1 MPPKHKCV
9 AETPVSDSIARY
21 SKERAGRKDAGLWS
35 FVASFRVEKQKT
47 KAPGPASAAPKRKP
61 RTVSSS
67 IPKEDAA
74 AAQASAEVEVSAR
87 QSMVDMGFS
96 SVDIT
101 AALERTDFAFGPALL
116 LLLNGL
122 DTHRHLT
129 DNKQSE
135 RFCRQGVKYVFSIK
149 NETELIGSS
158 VFSQY
163 KQRMFESFELSAAV
177 FDLGQY
183 AGNTSGACF
192 WFCLAAG
199 LAECN
204 EDVLGQALPAEHDA
218 LAVVAHL
225 RSEGAIFRHAIYN
238 DPVDIR
244 YSALGELAASLRE
257 YFCSGPIA
265 VLLRP
270 DKKDK
275 IYAAFA
281 SLPVRGKQRTEQLYE
296 SWVHKLAFK
305 EYADELVVLAVA
317 LELSIRIV
325 VIPYTPEF
333 ALEHGKIPTYG
344 PAVAAQDASRT
355 VYLGNNDVHFVYL
368 KQKDA
373 IAQALPGH

>member
-1 MPPKHKCV
+1 M
-9 AETPVSDSIARY
+9 
-21 SKERAGRKDAGLWS
+21 L
-35 FVASFRVEKQKT
+35 
-47 KAPGPASAAPKRKP
+47 
-61 RTVSSS
+61 
-67 IPKEDAA
+67 
-74 AAQASAEVEVSAR
+74 
-87 QSMVDMGFS
+87 
-96 SVDIT
+96 
-101 AALERTDFAFGPALL
+101 
-116 LLLNGL
+116 
-122 DTHRHLT
+122 
-129 DNKQSE
+129 
-135 RFCRQGVKYVFSIK
+135 
-149 NETELIGSS
+149 
-158 VFSQY
+158 
-163 KQRMFESFELSAAV
+163 ESFEISAAV

-183 AGNTSGACF
+183 AGQTSGACC
-192 WFCLAAG
+192 WLCLAAG

-244 YSALGELAASLRE
+244 YSALGKLAARLRE
-257 YFCSGPIA
+257 YFCSGPTA

-270 DKKDK
+270 DVKDK

-296 SWVHKLAFK
+296 SWVHKLASR

-333 ALEHGKIPTYG
+333 ALEHWKIPTYG
-344 PAVAAQDASRT
+344 PTVAAQDASRT
-355 VYLGNNDVHFVYL
+355 IYLGNNDVHFVYL

-373 IAQALPGH
+373 LAQALPGH